1 MENILAIDYGEKR
14 VGIAIYK
21 SGFVFPKKHLSRNS
35 PSFWKDLIKLIKNEK
50 IKKVIIGYPITL
62 KGKHGRVIDL
72 VNDFV
77 DTLKTQLPKDVVVEL
92 VDERFTTK
100 IAKDWLMNA
109 YGDKYSVDSLAA
121 LELLRGYLRSEGI
134 L

>member
-1 MENILAIDYGEKR
+1 MENILAIDYGENR

-21 SGFVFPKKHLSRNS
+21 SGFIFPKKYLSRKS
-35 PSFWKDLIKLIKNEK
+35 SSFWKDLIKLIKDEK
-50 IKKVIIGYPITL
+50 IKKVIIGYPVTL
-62 KGKHGRVIDL
+62 KGKHGRVVNL

-77 DTLKTQLPKDVVVEL
+77 DTLRTQLPKDVAVEL
-92 VDERFTTK
+92 IDERFTTK
-100 IAKDWLMNA
+100 VAKEWLIDA
-109 YGDKYSVDSLAA
+109 YGDKYSLDSLAA

>member
-1 MENILAIDYGEKR
+1 MENILAIDYGENR

-21 SGFVFPKKHLSRNS
+21 SGFVFPKQHLSRKN
-35 PSFWKDLIKLIKNEK
+35 PSFWKDLIKLIKGEK
-50 IKKVIIGYPITL
+50 IKKIIIGYPITL
-62 KGKHGRVIDL
+62 KGRHGRVVNL

-77 DTLKTQLPKDVVVEL
+77 ETLRTQLPKDVVVEL

-100 IAKDWLMNA
+100 IARDWLINV
-109 YGDKYSVDSLAA
+109 YGDKYSLDSLAA